1 MLIIVALT
9 IEIFSGELDE
19 SLPDGS
25 IPSMVLID

>member
-19 SLPDGS
+19 SLSGGPM
-25 IPSMVLID
+25 PSMALID